1 MLIPASAKTPV
12 LGCTPSQGPPAPS
25 PKFALPYEPARPHLA
40 AVVTIDELLRTYPR
54 LYHMAAG
61 GTWPAIQRHGLL
73 PTTYIVTTS
82 GLPADQQARL
92 LSQRR
97 SVSVTIAHP
106 SLGTVTV
113 RDQAPLREP
122 FLSASMTDMTI
133 AQWLGLLNDRVF
145 FWLHPDRLRGLLT
158 AQRYRDRVQDV
169 ITIDTR
175 SLVEAHRNEIRLC
188 AFNSGSTLYSNAPL
202 RGSDSFQPI
211 ERYPFAERR
220 RGHGI
225 SKAVA
230 ELTVIGGV
238 PGLQNHVLE
247 VNRCKGTET
256 LERLYPCL
264 PKKIGVA

>member
-1 MLIPASAKTPV
+1 MRADSSIGKD
-12 LGCTPSQGPPAPS
+12 
-25 PKFALPYEPARPHLA
+25 PKFSLSYEPARPHLA
-40 AVVTIDELLRTYPR
+40 AVVTVDELLRTYPR

-73 PTTYIVTTS
+73 PTTHIVTTS
-82 GLPADQQARL
+82 GLPADQQASL

-97 SVSVTIAHP
+97 SASITIAHP

-158 AQRYRDRVQDV
+158 AQRYRDQAQDV
-169 ITIDTR
+169 LTIDTR
-175 SLVEAHRNEIRLC
+175 SLVEAYHDEVRLC

-202 RGSDSFQPI
+202 RGSDSFQTI
-211 ERYPFAERR
+211 DRYPFAERR
-220 RGHGI
+220 RSHRI
-225 SKAVA
+225 SEALA

-238 PGLQNHVLE
+238 PDLQNHVLE

-256 LERLYPCL
+256 LELLYP
-264 PKKIGVA
+264 